1 MPKLNSEDIP
11 TAIYEMNENAT
22 SFIFNENYEG
32 AVELLEK
39 SILLLKQINASSQVG
54 NALIILL
61 SHHNLALCYQKF
73 FSIYL

>member
-1 MPKLNSEDIP
+1 
-11 TAIYEMNENAT
+11 MNENAT

-32 AVELLEK
+32 AVELLEN

-73 FSIYL
+73 FYSLGKLFKGDFKAVNKSY